1 MGRFRACARRSV
13 YVRKPCFIVEVE
25 CHDRDFFDSCD
36 VRAVHAAGR
45 PAFAGEL
52 AGVLPC
58 RAYDRTNGGLRHQD

>member
-1 MGRFRACARRSV
+1 MGRFRARARRAG
-13 YVRKPCFIVEVE
+13 YVRKPCFVVEVE
-25 CHDRDFFDSCD
+25 CHDRYFVDSRD

-58 RAYDRTNGGLRHQD
+58 RAYDRTDGGLRHQD